1 VRSPALLPVHRARPP
16 GPHSVPVREAPPAD
30 LDLTWP
36 WTLHAHIGLRL
47 HTMQRSLRA
56 TEADICPRGRRGSL
70 AARRSLRQSSSAAHV
85 GPDNERARALSRRQ
99 LRAPGAKVTVSGI
112 GSPPSRPA
120 ILDHRR
126 SVRPLGP
133 RSCDLTQSRLSRR
146 SAPRSSSH
154 SPLKLLSTPGWPWA
168 FPTNGLTARVFECS
182 EEALEDSVGLR
193 RADPGAN
200 VAQ

>member
-99 LRAPGAKVTVSGI
+99 LRAPGAKVTGQADSSGG
-112 GSPPSRPA
+112 GSATSS
-120 ILDHRR
+120 I
-126 SVRPLGP
+126 
-133 RSCDLTQSRLSRR
+133 SCV
-146 SAPRSSSH
+146 
-154 SPLKLLSTPGWPWA
+154 
-168 FPTNGLTARVFECS
+168 ARIAAS
-182 EEALEDSVGLR
+182 NRGR
-193 RADPGAN
+193 
-200 VAQ
+200 